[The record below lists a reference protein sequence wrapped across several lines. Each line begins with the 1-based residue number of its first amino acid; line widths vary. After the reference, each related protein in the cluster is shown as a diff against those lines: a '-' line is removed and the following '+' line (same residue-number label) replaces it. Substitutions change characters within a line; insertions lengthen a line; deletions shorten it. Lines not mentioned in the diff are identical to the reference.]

1 MIHHPHWGSGI
12 LHHGWILILICTITN
27 FHCPTYYHTTPNMK
41 IFSCCLI
48 LFLASSE
55 ASAFMIAPSSQS
67 SSGIAKQQQCIN
79 PIIKHLN
86 KNRQSYMSTSSL
98 HVSIGGYATTGAVN
112 TVLSSLKIRHPA
124 KVLVL
129 LLTAATTILLV
140 EVAYWYLKCSTF

>member
-1 MIHHPHWGSGI
+1 
-12 LHHGWILILICTITN
+12 
-27 FHCPTYYHTTPNMK
+27 MK

-98 HVSIGGYATTGAVN
+98 HVSIGCYATTGAAN

-124 KVLVL
+124 KVFVL
-129 LLTAATTILLV
+129 LLTAATTILLTATKREKYRRLMDRAAV
-140 EVAYWYLKCSTF
+140 SSDNEYSDVPLPPGGYGCPFFGKFFLIYSY

>member
-1 MIHHPHWGSGI
+1 
-12 LHHGWILILICTITN
+12 
-27 FHCPTYYHTTPNMK
+27 MK

-55 ASAFMIAPSSQS
+55 ASAFIAPSSQS
-67 SSGIAKQQQCIN
+67 SSGIAQQQQCIN
-79 PIIKHLN
+79 PIIKQLN
-86 KNRQSYMSTSSL
+86 NSQSSRSTSSLL

-129 LLTAATTILLV
+129 LLTAATTILLT
-140 EVAYWYLKCSTF
+140 ATKRGSTILWPGTAVSSDNEYSDVPLPPGGYGCPFFGKFFLIYSYKASTL